1 MAAAQAAG
9 TSEAMV
15 SSGAHR
21 PAGTH
26 LLADFYGVDAGT
38 LSDAAHMDALLR
50 AGAAA
55 AGARILHSHFH
66 HFGEGMGVTGVVLL
80 AESHISIHT
89 WPECG
94 FAAADIF
101 MCGQAQPQLA
111 LQVIENALAPQS
123 RVVQTIARG
132 AADAFVGRMS
142 AAPSAQRAPH
152 KVDGAALIHPTS
164 L

>member
-1 MAAAQAAG
+1 MSAP
-9 TSEAMV
+9 
-15 SSGAHR
+15 AHR
-21 PAGTH
+21 PAGLH
-26 LLADFYGVDAGT
+26 LLADFHGIDADR
-38 LSDAAHMDALLR
+38 LVSCEAIDALLR

-55 AGARILHSHFH
+55 AGATILHSHFH
-66 HFGEGMGVTGVVLL
+66 SFGPQQGVTGVLLL

-101 MCGQAQPQLA
+101 MCGDAAPQVA
-111 LQVIENALAPQS
+111 LDVIERALAPAS

-132 AADAFVGRMS
+132 
-142 AAPSAQRAPH
+142 
-152 KVDGAALIHPTS
+152 S